1 MDISNFDKRA
11 MLVLQTLQQAGFDS
25 WFVGGCVRDA
35 LLGKPFIDYDIATS
49 TSPIDVVSLF
59 KEEFELDLIGE
70 QFGCVR
76 VNHAG
81 LWLEVTTLRKDVKPD
96 GRHTSVAFTTDVA
109 EDAKRR
115 DFTINA
121 LYWNEAKI
129 ADFFNGQ
136 GDLNHHIVQFIG
148 NPNDRVQEDYLRIL
162 RFFRFSS
169 IYAKDLNQDGLQACI
184 TYQEG
189 LRYLSGNRVWHEW
202 SKMVFGPNALK
213 VLQAIEASD
222 IDVTLFGGK
231 LDIQIYATYKG
242 RDALLLTKILLP
254 SVHVEHLAHRLNLT
268 TAQKE
273 WLEAA
278 VSLGPNDDFRNLYL
292 RYGQQAKELVHYW
305 ACKYM
310 KSSDEIL
317 AESFW
322 DIQNPVFPLSGKDI
336 LKLGCQPGPIVGDYL
351 QCAQTWWVQHNF
363 GPNYQDCLRYVESLF
378 NK

>member
-11 MLVLQTLQQAGFDS
+11 MYVLQTLQLAGFDS
-25 WFVGGCVRDA
+25 WLVGGCVRDA
-35 LLGKPFIDYDIATS
+35 LLGRPFTDYDIATCAQ
-49 TSPIDVVSLF
+49 PGNIVSLF

-76 VNHAG
+76 VKHSG
-81 LWLEVTTLRKDVKPD
+81 LWLEITTLRKDVLPD
-96 GRHTSVAFTTDVA
+96 GRHTSVQFTADLA

-115 DFTINA
+115 DFTINT
-121 LYWNEAKI
+121 LYWNEKGI
-129 ADFFNGQ
+129 IDFFQGQ
-136 GDLNHHIVQFIG
+136 ADLDERNVRFIG
-148 NPNDRVQEDYLRIL
+148 NANDRVQEDYLRIL

-202 SKMVFGPNALK
+202 SKIVFGTNVLK
-213 VLQAIEASD
+213 VLQAIEASG

-231 LDIQIYATYKG
+231 LDVQIYATYKG
-242 RDALLLTKILLP
+242 RDALLLTKLLLP
-254 SVHVEHLAHRLNLT
+254 SVHLEHLAHRLNLT
-268 TAQKE
+268 TTQKE
-273 WLEAA
+273 WLGTAI
-278 VSLGPNDDFRNLYL
+278 SLGPNDDFRHLYL
-292 RYGQQAKELVHYW
+292 CYGQQAKELVHYW
-305 ACKYM
+305 ARKYM
-310 KSSDEIL
+310 KNSDEIL
-317 AESFW
+317 AKSFW

-351 QCAQTWWVQHNF
+351 QCAQQWWVQNNF
-363 GPNYQDCLRYVESLF
+363 SPSRQDCLCYVKTLF